1 VKIWID
7 SSIHRYSRSAERYL
21 VATVIKEES
30 WVARAASI
38 YMRALRPTHAGA
50 PRDDSP
56 VLVAGGGP
64 CNRRKRSPKPQ
75 PATFRCRVALRREAR
90 VSRLPLY
97 FESGR
102 SLSREFSTV
111 CANSRGY
118 VVDHRPDAADVVGVG
133 MGYQPIAARE
143 ADTGQQSP

>member
-1 VKIWID
+1 
-7 SSIHRYSRSAERYL
+7 
-21 VATVIKEES
+21 
-30 WVARAASI
+30 
-38 YMRALRPTHAGA
+38 MRALRPTHVGA
-50 PRDDSP
+50 PRDASP
-56 VLVAGGGP
+56 VLVAGGRPLRADRSGAIGTSNLLSLSLLRFAVELP
-64 CNRRKRSPKPQ
+64 SDARRACLAS
-75 PATFRCRVALRREAR
+75 
-90 VSRLPLY
+90 LY

-111 CANSRGY
+111 CADSRGY